1 LTDANAI
8 PVLVHASARNAV
20 DTFGSVLR
28 SNGISAHCTWIPA
41 LEDLADGLEQLNPEL
56 LISVETPL
64 DVLVEVASVRDQVA
78 PSVPLIVLRDDGEQA
93 AMMGD
98 MLRGAR
104 DCVSL
109 RYPERVAAVIRRE
122 LRAFRLERTLT
133 NTLNVAQDYRQKL
146 QTVLRSSKDA
156 IAQVQEGII
165 VEVNGSWLEL
175 FAYPDSS
182 ALIGQPVMDFFEPDS
197 QASLRGALA
206 ACARGRWSER
216 PLTVGAMLAD
226 RSIAPLELVLSLGEH
241 DGESSIQLL
250 APARRGDD
258 RKMASDLAAAVH
270 QDSATG
276 LWNRRHLL
284 EMMRTEIGR
293 PIPGGSRFM
302 VVLRPDRVTE
312 IERDAGPENT
322 DYLLTQFAAAL
333 KAHCSPNDLLGHFGG
348 LSFAMLAQRG
358 NRRDMEA
365 WCASLVE
372 KIARFPFSAGTRAV
386 QLTCSVGAA
395 QLSSKNAELGQNLLV
410 AQDALRRARER
421 EGNQFFMEGD
431 IEQSSRMLAYD
442 EVWVRHIKA
451 ALAENRFRLVQLPV
465 ASLNGDGLHVFD
477 IAVRMLDFQGKDV
490 LPTEFLPA
498 AKRNHLLG
506 EIDRW
511 VLGAAA
517 ELAVSGD
524 ADLLFVRLSG
534 DTIFDRELVPW
545 MEERLRNTRANP
557 ARLCLQFTE
566 KDALKYKT
574 DLAKLLKRLKPLGV
588 KLAIEHFGT
597 QPEAPALLNALP
609 LDYIKIDG
617 SLMQGLSSDTELQE
631 QVREIVTAAGRLNI
645 MTVAERIEDA
655 NTMAVVFQ
663 LGVQYIQGYLINKP
677 EEVVMAS

>member
-1 LTDANAI
+1 MTDSNAI

-20 DTFGSVLR
+20 ETFSSVLR
-28 SNGISAHCTWIPA
+28 SNGITAHCTWIPA

-122 LRAFRLERTLT
+122 LRSFRMERTLT

-165 VEVNGSWLEL
+165 VEVNASWLEL
-175 FAYPDSS
+175 FAYKDSS
-182 ALIGQPVMDFFEPDS
+182 ALIGQPAMDFFEADS
-197 QASLRGALA
+197 QAPLRGALA
-206 ACARGRWSER
+206 ACAKGRWSEL
-216 PLTVGAMLAD
+216 PLKVGAILAD
-226 RSIAPLELVLSLGEH
+226 RSVAPLELVLSVGEH

-250 APARRGDD
+250 APARRGDE
-258 RKMASDLAAAVH
+258 RRMASDLVAAVH

-284 EMMRTEIGR
+284 ELMRSEIAR
-293 PIPGGSRFM
+293 PVPGGSRFLIT
-302 VVLRPDRVTE
+302 LRPDRVVE

-322 DYLLTQFAAAL
+322 DYLLTQFAAAV

-358 NRRDMEA
+358 NRRDMQA
-365 WCASLVE
+365 WCESLVE
-372 KIARFPFSAGTRAV
+372 KIARFPFSAGSRAV
-386 QLTCSVGAA
+386 HLTCSVGAA
-395 QLSSKNAELGQNLLV
+395 QLSGSNAELSNSLLV

-421 EGNQFFMEGD
+421 EGNQFYMEGD

-451 ALAENRFRLVQLPV
+451 ALADNRFRLVKLPV
-465 ASLNGDGLHVFD
+465 ASLNGDGQHVFD
-477 IAVRMLDFQGKDV
+477 IAVRMVDFQGKDV

-498 AKRNHLLG
+498 AKRNRLLG
-506 EIDRW
+506 DIDRW
-511 VLGAAA
+511 VVGASMA
-517 ELAVSGD
+517 ETISSG

-534 DTIFDRELVPW
+534 DSIFDRELVPW
-545 MEERLRNTRANP
+545 LEARLRASRVNP
-557 ARLCLQFTE
+557 AKLCLQFTE
-566 KDALKYKT
+566 KDALKYKAE
-574 DLAKLLKRLKPLGV
+574 LVKLLKRIKPLGV

-597 QPEAPALLNALP
+597 QEEAPALLNALP

-617 SLMQGLSSDTELQE
+617 SLMQGLASDETLQD

-663 LGVQYIQGYLINKP
+663 LGVQYIQGYLINTP
-677 EEVVMAS
+677 EEVVLAS

>member
-1 LTDANAI
+1 MTDANTI
-8 PVLVHASARNAV
+8 PVLVHASARDAV
-20 DTFGSVLR
+20 DVFNTVLR
-28 SNGISAHCTWIPA
+28 SNGITTQCTWIPA

-56 LISVETPL
+56 LVSIETPL
-64 DVLVEVASVRDQVA
+64 ATLVEVASVRDQVA
-78 PSVPLIVLRDDGEQA
+78 PSVPLIVLREEGDQA

-146 QTVLRSSKDA
+146 QSVLRSSKDA

-165 VEVNGSWLEL
+165 VDANASWLEL
-175 FAYPDSS
+175 FGYQDSGQ
-182 ALIGQPVMDFFEPDS
+182 LIGQPAMDFFDADS

-206 ACARGRWSER
+206 ACAKGRWNEL
-216 PLTVGAMLAD
+216 PLKVGALLAD
-226 RSIAPLELVLSLGEH
+226 RTLAPIELVLSLGEF
-241 DGESSIQLL
+241 DGETSIQLL
-250 APARRGDD
+250 SPARRGDD
-258 RKMASDLAAAVH
+258 RRLATELAAAVH
-270 QDSATG
+270 QDAATG

-284 EMMRTEIGR
+284 EMMRAELAR
-293 PIPGGSRFM
+293 PVPGGARFLL
-302 VVLRPDRVTE
+302 VLRPDRVAE
-312 IERDAGPENT
+312 IEREAGPEST
-322 DYLLTQFAAAL
+322 DFLLTQFAAAL
-333 KAHCSPNDLLGHFGG
+333 KSHCGPNDLLGHFGG
-348 LSFAMLAQRG
+348 ISFGMLAQRG
-358 NRRDMEA
+358 NRGDMEA
-365 WCASLVE
+365 WCDSLVE
-372 KIARFPFSAGTRAV
+372 KISRFPFSAGARAAT
-386 QLTCSVGAA
+386 LTCSIGVT
-395 QLSSKNAELGQNLLV
+395 QVSSKDGDLGQNLLQ

-421 EGNQFFMEGD
+421 DGNQFYMEGN

-451 ALAENRFRLVQLPV
+451 ALAENRFRLVQMPI
-465 ASLNGDGLHVFD
+465 ASLNGDGRQVFD

-498 AKRNHLLG
+498 AKRNRLLG
-506 EIDRW
+506 DIDRW
-511 VLGAAA
+511 VIGASVALAA
-517 ELAVSGD
+517 SGR

-534 DTIFDRELVPW
+534 ASIHDRELYPW
-545 MEERLRNTRANP
+545 LEERLKATRADP
-557 ARLCLQFTE
+557 AKVCLQFNE
-566 KDALKYKT
+566 KDALKYKSE
-574 DLAKLLKRLKPLGV
+574 LAKLLKRIKPLGV

-597 QPEAPALLNALP
+597 QPEAPALLNAMP

-617 SLMQGLSSDTELQE
+617 SLMQGLASDAALQE
-631 QVREIVTAAGRLNI
+631 QVREIVTAAARLNI

-677 EEVVMAS
+677 EEVVLAS